1 MEICL
6 FTLGLWSA
14 ETWKSS
20 KNALYF
26 CCPQVLLYCVSNNG
40 PTVDKRLQEVILIHL
55 VESTVYSC
63 WRMIEICKRNAQES
77 V

>member
-26 CCPQVLLYCVSNNG
+26 YCPQVLLRGIVSNNG
-40 PTVDKRLQEVILIHL
+40 PTVDTKGYRCDFNHLMIIFGLGEVQYILL
-55 VESTVYSC
+55 ADGE
-63 WRMIEICKRNAQES
+63 
-77 V
+77 